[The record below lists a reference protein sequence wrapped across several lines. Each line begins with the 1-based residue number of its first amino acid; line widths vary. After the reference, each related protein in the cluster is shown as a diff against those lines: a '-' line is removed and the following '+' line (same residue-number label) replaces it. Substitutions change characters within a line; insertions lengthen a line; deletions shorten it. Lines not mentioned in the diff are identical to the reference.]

1 MLARLQDE
9 LGVVRFPCV
18 TCSEAPT
25 LRELADSRPTEAMLG
40 HADEDELASLLA
52 ELEGQGS

>member
-9 LGVVRFPCV
+9 LGVQIPLRTLFGS
-18 TCSEAPT
+18 TT
-25 LRELADSRPTEAMLG
+25 LRELALEATDAMLG